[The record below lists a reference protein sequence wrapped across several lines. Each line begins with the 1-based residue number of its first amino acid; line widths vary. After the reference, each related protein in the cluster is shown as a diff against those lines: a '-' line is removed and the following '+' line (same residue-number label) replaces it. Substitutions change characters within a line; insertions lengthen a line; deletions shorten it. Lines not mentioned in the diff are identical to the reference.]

1 MGTSDEVPVHP
12 KHDAWPTQQFIF
24 VGDKNLKKL
33 QKAAW
38 DAGWWPERKKRG
50 ILWQAPDTV
59 SHVMVHGSNSDH
71 HAYANL
77 LAEFRNAG
85 LQV

>member
-1 MGTSDEVPVHP
+1 MGTSDEMPVHP
-12 KHDAWPTQQFIF
+12 KRGASRTQQFIF
-24 VGDKNLKKL
+24 VGDKDLRKL

-38 DAGWWPERKKRG
+38 DAGWWPENKKRG
-50 ILWQAPDTV
+50 IMWQAPDTV
-59 SHVMVHGSNSDH
+59 RHVMVHRSNSDH

-77 LAEFRNAG
+77 LAEFRSAG